1 MSAINPISMIT
12 VPQVAPASLSSAA
25 SSAASGAA
33 SGTGAFQ
40 SMLEGMIGGVEQSQA
55 QATQAAQNF
64 LSGGDEELHSVALA
78 AQRADL
84 QFNLFLQV
92 RNKAVSAY
100 QEIMRMQV

>member
-1 MSAINPISMIT
+1 MSSITPVSMIA
-12 VPQVAPASLSSAA
+12 VPQAAPLDASSSA
-25 SSAASGAA
+25 G
-33 SGTGAFQ
+33 GTGAFQ
-40 SMLEGMIGGVEQSQA
+40 SMLEGMIGRVEQSQT

>member
-1 MSAINPISMIT
+1 MIA
-12 VPQVAPASLSSAA
+12 VPQVAPGSAANLDA
-25 SSAASGAA
+25 SSAAG
-33 SGTGAFQ
+33 GTGAFQ
-40 SMLEGMIGGVEQSQA
+40 SMLEGMIGRVEQTQTQA
-55 QATQAAQNF
+55 SQAAQNF

>member
-1 MSAINPISMIT
+1 MSPITPVQMISL
-12 VPQVAPASLSSAA
+12 PQTAQVD
-25 SSAASGAA
+25 ASGAA
-33 SGTGAFQ
+33 GGTGAFQ
-40 SMLEGMIGGVEQSQA
+40 SMLEGMIGGVEKSQTQA
-55 QATQAAQNF
+55 QQAAQNF

>member
-1 MSAINPISMIT
+1 
-12 VPQVAPASLSSAA
+12 VPPVVPADGA
-25 SSAASGAA
+25 SAASGAGGFH
-33 SGTGAFQ
+33 SL
-40 SMLEGMIGGVEQSQA
+40 LEGMIGQVEQSQA
-55 QATQAAQNF
+55 QANQAAQNF
-64 LSGGDEELHSVALA
+64 LGGGDEELHSVALA

>member
-1 MSAINPISMIT
+1 MSPITPVTMISL
-12 VPQVAPASLSSAA
+12 PQTAPVGA
-25 SSAASGAA
+25 SSAAG
-33 SGTGAFQ
+33 GTGAFQ
-40 SMLEGMIGGVEQSQA
+40 SLLEGMIGGVEQSQTQA
-55 QATQAAQNF
+55 QQAAQNF

>member
-12 VPQVAPASLSSAA
+12 VPQVAPTGTSS
-25 SSAASGAA
+25 AA

-40 SMLEGMIGGVEQSQA
+40 SMLEGMIGGVEQSQT

>member
-1 MSAINPISMIT
+1 MSPITPVSMIAM
-12 VPQVAPASLSSAA
+12 PQAAPVDAAGSA
-25 SSAASGAA
+25 G
-33 SGTGAFQ
+33 GTGAFQ
-40 SMLEGMIGGVEQSQA
+40 SMLEGMIGRVEQTQT

>member
-1 MSAINPISMIT
+1 MIAA
-12 VPQVAPASLSSAA
+12 PQAAPVDGSSAP
-25 SSAASGAA
+25 S
-33 SGTGAFQ
+33 GAFQ
-40 SMLEGMIGGVEQSQA
+40 SMLEGMIGRVEQTQA
-55 QATQAAQNF
+55 ESNQAAQNF

>member
-1 MSAINPISMIT
+1 MIA
-12 VPQVAPASLSSAA
+12 VPQAAPVGGTASA
-25 SSAASGAA
+25 G
-33 SGTGAFQ
+33 GTGAFQ
-40 SMLEGMIGGVEQSQA
+40 SMLEGMIGPVEQSQA
-55 QATQAAQNF
+55 QAHQAAQNF

>member
-1 MSAINPISMIT
+1 MIGM
-12 VPQVAPASLSSAA
+12 PQTAPA
-25 SSAASGAA
+25 GAA
-33 SGTGAFQ
+33 GSAGGTGAFQ
-40 SMLEGMIGGVEQSQA
+40 SMLEGMIGRVEQSQTQA
-55 QATQAAQNF
+55 QQAAQNF

-84 QFNLFLQV
+84 QFNLALQV

>member
-1 MSAINPISMIT
+1 MSPITPVSMIA
-12 VPQVAPASLSSAA
+12 VPQAAPVDA
-25 SSAASGAA
+25 SSTAA
-33 SGTGAFQ
+33 GTGAFQ
-40 SMLEGMIGGVEQSQA
+40 SMLEGMIGRVEQSQT
-55 QATQAAQNF
+55 QASQAAQNF

>member
-12 VPQVAPASLSSAA
+12 VPPVAPADGA
-25 SSAASGAA
+25 SAASGA
-33 SGTGAFQ
+33 GGFQ
-40 SMLEGMIGGVEQSQA
+40 SMLEGMIGHVEQSQT
-55 QATQAAQNF
+55 QANQAAQSF

-78 AQRADL
+78 SQRADL

>member
-1 MSAINPISMIT
+1 MSPITPVSMIAA
-12 VPQVAPASLSSAA
+12 PQVAPLD
-25 SSAASGAA
+25 ASGSASDSA

-40 SMLEGMIGGVEQSQA
+40 SMLEGMIGRVEQSQIAA
-55 QATQAAQNF
+55 QQAAQNF

-84 QFNLFLQV
+84 QFNLFLPV

>member
-1 MSAINPISMIT
+1 MIA
-12 VPQVAPASLSSAA
+12 VPQAAPVD
-25 SSAASGAA
+25 ASGAA
-33 SGTGAFQ
+33 GGSGAFQ
-40 SMLEGMIGGVEQSQA
+40 SMLEGMIGRVEQSHSQA
-55 QATQAAQNF
+55 QQAAQNF

>member
-1 MSAINPISMIT
+1 MIA
-12 VPQVAPASLSSAA
+12 VPQVAPSSAVNLDA
-25 SSAASGAA
+25 SSAAG
-33 SGTGAFQ
+33 GTGAFQ
-40 SMLEGMIGGVEQSQA
+40 SMLEGMIGRVEQTQTQA
-55 QATQAAQNF
+55 SQAAQNF

>member
-1 MSAINPISMIT
+1 
-12 VPQVAPASLSSAA
+12 
-25 SSAASGAA
+25 
-33 SGTGAFQ
+33 
-40 SMLEGMIGGVEQSQA
+40 MLEGMIGHVEESHA
-55 QATQAAQNF
+55 QAEQAAQNF
-64 LSGGDEELHSVALA
+64 LNGGDQELHSVALA

>member
-1 MSAINPISMIT
+1 MSAITPISMIA
-12 VPQVAPASLSSAA
+12 VPQAAPVDAA
-25 SSAASGAA
+25 GSTG
-33 SGTGAFQ
+33 GTGAFQ
-40 SMLEGMIGGVEQSQA
+40 SLLEGMIGNVEQSQT

>member
-1 MSAINPISMIT
+1 MSPITPVSMIA
-12 VPQVAPASLSSAA
+12 VPQTAATNA
-25 SSAASGAA
+25 SSAAAGE
-33 SGTGAFQ
+33 GVFQ
-40 SMLEGMIGGVEQSQA
+40 SMLEGMIGRVEDSQSQA
-55 QATQAAQNF
+55 QQAAQNF
-64 LSGGDEELHSVALA
+64 LNGGDEELHSVALA

>member
-12 VPQVAPASLSSAA
+12 VPPVAPVDGA
-25 SSAASGAA
+25 SAASGA
-33 SGTGAFQ
+33 GGFQ
-40 SMLEGMIGGVEQSQA
+40 SMLEGMIGRVEQSQA
-55 QATQAAQNF
+55 QANQAAQSF

>member
-1 MSAINPISMIT
+1 MIA
-12 VPQVAPASLSSAA
+12 VPQAAPVE
-25 SSAASGAA
+25 ASG
-33 SGTGAFQ
+33 STGGTGAFQ
-40 SMLEGMIGGVEQSQA
+40 SMLEGMIGRVEQSQT

-64 LSGGDEELHSVALA
+64 LSGGNEELHSVALA

>member
-1 MSAINPISMIT
+1 MSPITPVSMIA
-12 VPQVAPASLSSAA
+12 VPQAAPV
-25 SSAASGAA
+25 AASGAA
-33 SGTGAFQ
+33 GGTGAFQ
-40 SMLEGMIGGVEQSQA
+40 SMLEGMIGHVEQSQTQA
-55 QATQAAQNF
+55 QQAAQNF

>member
-1 MSAINPISMIT
+1 MSLPITPVQMISL
-12 VPQVAPASLSSAA
+12 PPIAPADATS
-25 SSAASGAA
+25 AA

-40 SMLEGMIGGVEQSQA
+40 SMLEGMIAPVEQSQA
-55 QATQAAQNF
+55 QANQAVQNF

-84 QFNLFLQV
+84 QFNLMLQV

-100 QEIMRMQV
+100 QEVMRMQL

>member
-1 MSAINPISMIT
+1 MIA
-12 VPQVAPASLSSAA
+12 APPAA
-25 SSAASGAA
+25 TPLDASGSA

-40 SMLEGMIGGVEQSQA
+40 SMLEGMIGRVEQSQTAA
-55 QATQAAQNF
+55 QQAAQNF

>member
-1 MSAINPISMIT
+1 MIT
-12 VPQVAPASLSSAA
+12 VPQTAALDA
-25 SSAASGAA
+25 SSSTG
-33 SGTGAFQ
+33 GTGAFQ
-40 SMLEGMIGGVEQSQA
+40 SLLEGMIGRVEQSQT

-100 QEIMRMQV
+100 QEIMKMQV

>member
-1 MSAINPISMIT
+1 MIA
-12 VPQVAPASLSSAA
+12 VPQAAPLDA
-25 SSAASGAA
+25 SSAAG
-33 SGTGAFQ
+33 GTGAFQ
-40 SMLEGMIGGVEQSQA
+40 SMLEGMVGRVEQSQT

-64 LSGGDEELHSVALA
+64 LSGGDQELHSVALA

>member
-1 MSAINPISMIT
+1 MAPIT
-12 VPQVAPASLSSAA
+12 PVPLISLPQTAQVD
-25 SSAASGAA
+25 ASGAA
-33 SGTGAFQ
+33 GGTGAFQ
-40 SMLEGMIGGVEQSQA
+40 SLLEGMIGGVEQSQTQA
-55 QATQAAQNF
+55 QQAAQNF

>member
-1 MSAINPISMIT
+1 MSPITPVSMIA
-12 VPQVAPASLSSAA
+12 VPQAAPVE
-25 SSAASGAA
+25 ASG
-33 SGTGAFQ
+33 STGGTGAFQ
-40 SMLEGMIGGVEQSQA
+40 SMLEGMIGRVEQSQT

-64 LSGGDEELHSVALA
+64 LSGGNEELHSVALA

>member
-1 MSAINPISMIT
+1 MIPM
-12 VPQVAPASLSSAA
+12 PQIAPAAGTSST
-25 SSAASGAA
+25 G
-33 SGTGAFQ
+33 GTGAFQ
-40 SMLEGMIGGVEQSQA
+40 SMLQGMIAPVEQSQA
-55 QATQAAQNF
+55 QAQQAVQNF

-78 AQRADL
+78 TQRADL

>member
-1 MSAINPISMIT
+1 MSVINPISMIT
-12 VPQVAPASLSSAA
+12 VPPVAPVDGASAA
-25 SSAASGAA
+25 AGA
-33 SGTGAFQ
+33 GGFQ
-40 SMLEGMIGGVEQSQA
+40 SMLEGMIGHVEQSQA
-55 QATQAAQNF
+55 QASQAAQSF

-84 QFNLFLQV
+84 QFDLFLQV

>member
-1 MSAINPISMIT
+1 MIA
-12 VPQVAPASLSSAA
+12 VPQAATGGA
-25 SSAASGAA
+25 SSLAG
-33 SGTGAFQ
+33 GTGAFQ
-40 SMLEGMIGGVEQSQA
+40 SLLEGMIGKVEQSQTQA
-55 QATQAAQNF
+55 QQAAQNF

>member
-1 MSAINPISMIT
+1 MAPIT
-12 VPQVAPASLSSAA
+12 PVPLISLPQTAPVD
-25 SSAASGAA
+25 ASG
-33 SGTGAFQ
+33 STGGTGAFQ
-40 SMLEGMIGGVEQSQA
+40 SMLEGMIGRVEQSSTQA
-55 QATQAAQNF
+55 QQAAQNF

-100 QEIMRMQV
+100 QEVMRMQV

>member
-1 MSAINPISMIT
+1 MSPITPVTMIT
-12 VPQVAPASLSSAA
+12 VPQVAPVDA
-25 SSAASGAA
+25 SSAAG
-33 SGTGAFQ
+33 GTGAFQ
-40 SMLEGMIGGVEQSQA
+40 SMLEGMIGNVEQSQT
-55 QATQAAQNF
+55 QAHQAAQNF

-100 QEIMRMQV
+100 QEVMRMQV